1 MSVRRIHPA
10 LLVVLGGVAAALH
23 VGKLP
28 PAIPVLR
35 EALGVS
41 LVQAGFLLSLVQLA
55 GMLFGLTVGLAAD
68 MLGLRRTMLTGLAML
83 SIASALGGAADS
95 AATLMAL
102 RAVEGMGFLL
112 ASMPAPSLIRR
123 LVEPGRVASALGLWG
138 AYMPFGTALALL
150 CGAPVMS
157 WIGWPGWWKL
167 AAAISTLMALWIW
180 IAVPADPSAHRPREG
195 ASASWV
201 SRLTC
206 TLKSPGPWLVALS
219 FAVYSGQWL
228 AVIGFLPSMYAQA
241 GLNASLAGAATALAA
256 MVNMIGNIAAG
267 RLLQRHVQP
276 QRLLYAGF
284 TAMALGALVAF
295 SDVWGALDVKVA
307 ATLRYSGVL
316 GFSML
321 GGLIPGTLFSLAV
334 RLAPGEQTVSTTVG
348 WMQQWSSLG
357 QFAGPPLVAL
367 VASWVGGWHW
377 SGAVTGCCALA
388 GMLLAR
394 TIGGLLS
401 GQRPASV
408 GGQIVRK
415 V

>member
-1 MSVRRIHPA
+1 VSARRIHPA

-28 PAIPVLR
+28 PALPVLR

-55 GMLFGLTVGLAAD
+55 GMLFGLVVGLAAD
-68 MLGLRRTMLTGLAML
+68 SLGLRRTMVTGLAML
-83 SIASALGGAADS
+83 SIASALGGTARS
-95 AATLMAL
+95 ASMLMLL

-123 LVEPGRVASALGLWG
+123 LVQPGRVSAALGLWG

-150 CGAPVMS
+150 CGAPVMA
-157 WIGWPGWWKL
+157 WVGWSGWWWL
-167 AAAISTLMALWIW
+167 IALMSTVMAIWIW
-180 IAVPADPSAHRPREG
+180 AAVPADSPMHRVRDSA
-195 ASASWV
+195 AASWT

-206 TLKSPGPWLVALS
+206 TLQSPGPWLVALC

-228 AVIGFLPSMYAQA
+228 SVIGFLPSMYAQA
-241 GLNASLAGAATALAA
+241 GLSAAVAGAATALAA
-256 MVNMIGNIAAG
+256 MVNMIGNIGAG
-267 RLLQRHVQP
+267 RLLQRRARP
-276 QRLLYAGF
+276 QRLLYVGF
-284 TAMALGALVAF
+284 TAMALGALSAF
-295 SDVWGALDVKVA
+295 SNVWGALDPGLA
-307 ATLRYSGVL
+307 AVLRYAGVL
-316 GFSML
+316 GFSMF

-334 RLAPGEQTVSTTVG
+334 RLAPGEHTVSATVG

-367 VASWVGGWHW
+367 VASWVGGWQW
-377 SGAVTGCCALA
+377 SGVVTGSCALV
-388 GMLLAR
+388 GMVLAHAIGVLLTREPVAESL
-394 TIGGLLS
+394 T
-401 GQRPASV
+401 PFV
-408 GGQIVRK
+408 KK